1 MKTFIFTL
9 KEDLKEEKVWQ
20 CDAPSEDIAWDM
32 FSLVKNLDKK
42 SLKYL
47 FWFTIID

>member
-9 KEDLKEEKVWQ
+9 KEDLNEEKVWK
-20 CDAPSEDIAWDM
+20 CNAPSEAIAWDM
-32 FSLVKNLDKK
+32 FSLVKNLDKE

-47 FWFTIID
+47 FRLKIKE